1 MAFTDVICPLL
12 QEDMAGVVGRNYAAL
27 NRQQTGM
34 LDALRSPLNTE
45 GLMPIPIDLGDGK
58 RKRVQVYYVPA
69 TPAAQVVSTPAAHC
83 SSQTKQEPEEVLVEI
98 DDYRGSVGRVLTTA
112 ELQTLCTP
120 GLDRDRLRQTMLL
133 QDIRAINVAVNQAAL
148 TFLVANFGSHFAANS
163 PATVNVN
170 LFNNNLPDTFGF
182 SSVLEEYSDIEG
194 VNRPL
199 VVGAGLS
206 SQFFRSMSWGCCNDG
221 GIDLS
226 VANGEA
232 YFFRD
237 KDANTILGANQFAVM
252 SPGVMHLLQ
261 WKANS
266 GIFMETGDTFAHTRI
281 MDPITGLEYDVDI
294 VYDPCTKQWTWAVGM
309 HFSFFI
315 MPDQWPAGSD
325 MEGVNGTLRF
335 TATATP

>member
-1 MAFTDVICPLL
+1 
-12 QEDMAGVVGRNYAAL
+12 
-27 NRQQTGM
+27 
-34 LDALRSPLNTE
+34 
-45 GLMPIPIDLGDGK
+45 
-58 RKRVQVYYVPA
+58 
-69 TPAAQVVSTPAAHC
+69 
-83 SSQTKQEPEEVLVEI
+83 
-98 DDYRGSVGRVLTTA
+98 
-112 ELQTLCTP
+112 
-120 GLDRDRLRQTMLL
+120 
-133 QDIRAINVAVNQAAL
+133 
-148 TFLVANFGSHFAANS
+148 
-163 PATVNVN
+163 
-170 LFNNNLPDTFGF
+170 
-182 SSVLEEYSDIEG
+182 
-194 VNRPL
+194 
-199 VVGAGLS
+199 
-206 SQFFRSMSWGCCNDG
+206 MSWGCCNDG

-294 VYDPCTKQWTWAVGM
+294 VYDPCIKQWTWAVGM

-315 MPDQWPAGSD
+315 MPDQWPTGSD